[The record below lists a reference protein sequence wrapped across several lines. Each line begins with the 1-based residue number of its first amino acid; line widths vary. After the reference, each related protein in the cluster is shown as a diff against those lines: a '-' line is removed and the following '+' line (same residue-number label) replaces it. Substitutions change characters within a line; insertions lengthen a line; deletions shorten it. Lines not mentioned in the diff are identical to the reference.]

1 MSAEGL
7 EDDKAGYAR
16 LIVAFADISKSNSE
30 MAAALSKATSE
41 AGAANRKNASLQTLI
56 GVLVA
61 MNVLFVYWVGPTV
74 RDLYDSHNANT
85 RHTGDALVENSMLE
99 LKVDKLF
106 EKQKAINE
114 AVYKRLNA
122 QDEEILNG
130 TRRP

>member
-41 AGAANRKNASLQTLI
+41 AGAANRKNASLKTLI

-74 RDLYDSHNANT
+74 RDLYDSHNAT
-85 RHTGDALVENSMLE
+85 TQHASEALVMAQQ
-99 LKVDKLF
+99 V
-106 EKQKAINE
+106 EKQLDDFRAKQIELNKQVATAI
-114 AVYKRLNA
+114 
-122 QDEEILNG
+122 EELLK
-130 TRRP
+130 

>member
-1 MSAEGL
+1 VSAEGL
-7 EDDKAGYAR
+7 EQDDKAGYAR

-74 RDLYDSHNANT
+74 RDLYDSHNAT
-85 RHTGDALVENSMLE
+85 VQHASEALVMAQQ
-99 LKVDKLF
+99 V
-106 EKQKAINE
+106 EKQLDDFRAKQIELNKQVASAI
-114 AVYKRLNA
+114 
-122 QDEEILNG
+122 EELLK
-130 TRRP
+130 